1 MLDMFTGLSFLMGSA
16 LFLALAFVL
25 TYEFINGF
33 HDTANTVATVI
44 YTKAM
49 SPHLAVV
56 ASGMFNFW
64 GYFRWARRGLCHC
77 AFVAGGY
84 AAEYYLRTRHGIGIF
99 PLGRRHYLEFR
110 LSWYFGIPASSSHTL
125 IGSLLGVCLANALLA
140 DIPISEGVNTKK
152 RWILCCRCLFRLWW
166 GFQLQACC
174 WCC

>member
-1 MLDMFTGLSFLMGSA
+1 MGSA

-25 TYEFINGF
+25 AYEFINGF
-33 HDTANTVATVI
+33 HDTANAVATVI

-110 LSWYFGIPASSSHTL
+110 HLVFWYS
-125 IGSLLGVCLANALLA
+125 
-140 DIPISEGVNTKK
+140 
-152 RWILCCRCLFRLWW
+152 R
-166 GFQLQACC
+166 FQLSHIDWLFIGRVFGKCVAGGYSH
-174 WCC
+174 